1 MCWHCS
7 KAIMFHRVDIVTLTL
22 VLPTEQD
29 LIATP
34 VAVIRADD
42 KHTDAIPFAR
52 SYVSP
57 GVN

>member
-1 MCWHCS
+1 
-7 KAIMFHRVDIVTLTL
+7 MFHRVDIVTLTL